1 MAVKVINYYGS
12 IQKKRCHVPS
22 MLLIYI
28 YVNGGFRECLYNKR
42 QLITME
48 IKGLLHLFFIFL
60 VLSVVH
66 SSEDGLKD
74 SNLAAINRS
83 NFPAGFIFGTA
94 SSAYQV

>member
-1 MAVKVINYYGS
+1 
-12 IQKKRCHVPS
+12 
-22 MLLIYI
+22 
-28 YVNGGFRECLYNKR
+28 
-42 QLITME
+42 ME

-94 SSAYQV
+94 SSAYQYEGDANEDGKGPSVWETFTKNFPGFSLIACVLHS

>member
-1 MAVKVINYYGS
+1 
-12 IQKKRCHVPS
+12 
-22 MLLIYI
+22 
-28 YVNGGFRECLYNKR
+28 
-42 QLITME
+42 ME